1 MVDER
6 AELLRSSSER
16 HNILGTRSSFSWS
29 SLYNWT
35 EEKAKGREKELAL
48 RYSRYKYG
56 DITEI
61 LRFSRELQV
70 FVRALRGQEI
80 QDNAENWVIFTP
92 PYSSVEPAVR
102 SIGVEVAKAFNIPNI
117 DFRAEPTG
125 SRETQ
130 YAALPTLEDRL
141 HARLSVQTAI
151 SDSVSVEGKNALVI
165 DDLITTG
172 ITAEYMNRILSD
184 RYHLSYVIGFLLIN
198 LTTENPDF
206 EEEVNRFLIRS
217 GNLEVL
223 ISILNDPV
231 TTINRHTLKS
241 LYGKDRDVLGVI
253 APRLLPS
260 VLDRLEEARYRYFGT
275 VFT

>member
-1 MVDER
+1 MANER
-6 AELLRSSSER
+6 TELFRLPSAGPT
-16 HNILGTRSSFSWS
+16 ILDTRGSFSWP
-29 SLYNWT
+29 SLYSWT
-35 EEKAKGREKELAL
+35 EEKAKGREEELAL

-56 DITEI
+56 DTAEI

-70 FVRALRGQEI
+70 LIGALRGQEI

-102 SIGVEVAKAFNIPNI
+102 SIGVEVAKAFNIPCI

-125 SRETQ
+125 DRETQ

-141 HARLSVQTAI
+141 QARLSVQTAI
-151 SDSVSVEGKNALVI
+151 SDSVSVKGKNALVI

-172 ITAEYMNRILSD
+172 ITAKYMNRILSD
-184 RYHLSYVIGFLLIN
+184 RYNLSYVTGFFLVD

-206 EEEVNRFLIRS
+206 EDEVNRFLIRS

-223 ISILNDPV
+223 ISILNDPA
-231 TTINRHTLKS
+231 TIINRHTLKS
-241 LYGKDRDVLGVI
+241 LYGGDKEVLGIV

-260 VLDRLEEARYRYFGT
+260 VLDRLEEVRNTYFGIAS
-275 VFT
+275 V